1 MDQQKTMIRMIQDL
15 HRSIQGGQKMS
26 TTSSHTA
33 YFPLGDKLALEALE
47 GDLASQRDL
56 RQELVSCFWFS
67 LFPIHS
73 AAPQNQHWA
82 LNLFCF
88 FFSFLFFMFSIGYHA
103 ETHLAKIIVNSKLLL
118 TKTMWLIW
126 KTAVRTPFLGD
137 NTQPTQPQSMHLSP
151 VISYF
156 GNAYSWNFAGRRL

>member
-56 RQELVSCFWFS
+56 RQELVSCF
-67 LFPIHS
+67 
-73 AAPQNQHWA
+73 
-82 LNLFCF
+82 
-88 FFSFLFFMFSIGYHA
+88 
-103 ETHLAKIIVNSKLLL
+103 
-118 TKTMWLIW
+118 
-126 KTAVRTPFLGD
+126 
-137 NTQPTQPQSMHLSP
+137 
-151 VISYF
+151 
-156 GNAYSWNFAGRRL
+156 